1 MGSTG
6 FIVKFLEFMCKSGG
20 QPADLCRSRLNYV
33 RSSRLD
39 PLLMSLS
46 YGKQMAY
53 NLPMALKTSSGH
65 WRKKALPR
73 RATLDNTATIPIY
86 VDYRHITSSEMT

>member
-1 MGSTG
+1 
-6 FIVKFLEFMCKSGG
+6 
-20 QPADLCRSRLNYV
+20 
-33 RSSRLD
+33 
-39 PLLMSLS
+39 MSLS

-53 NLPMALKTSSGH
+53 NLPMALKPSSGH